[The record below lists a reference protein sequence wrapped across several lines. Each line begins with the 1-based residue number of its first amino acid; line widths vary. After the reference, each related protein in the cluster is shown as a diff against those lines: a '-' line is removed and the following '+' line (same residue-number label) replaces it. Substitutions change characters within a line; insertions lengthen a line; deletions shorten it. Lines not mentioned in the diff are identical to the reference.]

1 MAGTWV
7 VIPEI
12 RFCDMC
18 KESPP
23 AQAYADGKTTLGPW
37 ADMCKDCYAIYGV
50 GLGLGRGQELLLEPP
65 DTTKEEDEEAG
76 GEMPAD
82 VILGLWEGLPIIIEP
97 CAHSDLL
104 LTNQCQNCG
113 CHYDYCGRCN
123 QQIGCSQW
131 SGGEFDNIECQD
143 GYCGC
148 HQNEEA

>member
-23 AQAYADGKTTLGPW
+23 APAYADGKTTLGPW

-65 DTTKEEDEEAG
+65 DTTKEGA
-76 GEMPAD
+76 
-82 VILGLWEGLPIIIEP
+82 
-97 CAHSDLL
+97 
-104 LTNQCQNCG
+104 
-113 CHYDYCGRCN
+113 
-123 QQIGCSQW
+123 
-131 SGGEFDNIECQD
+131 
-143 GYCGC
+143 
-148 HQNEEA
+148 